1 MKYTTK
7 FLCVMAITAFFSS
20 CASSGSGCYSF
31 GENTKVKTD
40 VHVNNIEI
48 VSVGKNDH
56 DKEDAI
62 AICAE

>member
-1 MKYTTK
+1 
-7 FLCVMAITAFFSS
+7 MAITAFFSS